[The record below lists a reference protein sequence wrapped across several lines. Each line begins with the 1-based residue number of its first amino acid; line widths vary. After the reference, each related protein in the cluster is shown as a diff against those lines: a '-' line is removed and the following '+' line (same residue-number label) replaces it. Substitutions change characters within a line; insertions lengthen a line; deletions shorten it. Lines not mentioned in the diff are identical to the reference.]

1 MLFSYYQETP
11 LEQWISTE
19 YMSHGIMAPEQLDI
33 DHIAQAFGVELIYEA
48 CPSFSDNEDKVIFL
62 NKQTQEINA
71 RLIFFHEL
79 CHVLRHAGDQRV
91 MPHLFKHAQETEA
104 EQFVLY
110 AAVPFYMLSRLSIP
124 DQHCEAI
131 PFIAEQFQVTPELA
145 ERRLDQVQRRVLY
158 GTLIAATREADRK
171 QAAPSWSPETKR
183 MLSQLERQISGG
195 HGGQGGI

>member
-19 YMSHGIMAPEQLDI
+19 YMSHGIMVPEQLDI
-33 DHIAQAFGVELIYEA
+33 DHIAEAFGVELIYEV

-62 NKQTQEINA
+62 NKQTQEVSA

-79 CHVLRHAGDQRV
+79 CHVMRHAGDQRR
-91 MPHLFKHAQETEA
+91 MPLLFKNAQETEA

-110 AAVPFYMLSRLSIP
+110 AAMPFYMMARQNIP

-131 PFIAEQFQVTPELA
+131 PFIAEQFQVTLELA
-145 ERRLDQVQRRVLY
+145 ERRLDQVQRRVLQ
-158 GTLIAATREADRK
+158 GTLIAAAREADRK
-171 QAAPSWSPETKR
+171 QAADSWSPETMR
-183 MLSQLERQISGG
+183 ILNQLERQISGG
-195 HGGQGGI
+195 RGGN